1 MDDYKI
7 MEHATALLLNLT
19 WILFLIVIASILVYA
34 ALEMVKQ
41 MRSKRLLDEEIYDT
55 MKGYTQNFSNLT
67 RQINQLRIDVD
78 NLGKKVREI
87 ESKKYNQ
94 GHN

>member
-1 MDDYKI
+1 M
-7 MEHATALLLNLT
+7 LNFT

-41 MRSKRLLDEEIYDT
+41 MQSKRLLDEEIYDT
-55 MKGYTQNFSNLT
+55 MKGYTQNFGNLT

>member
-1 MDDYKI
+1 

>member
-1 MDDYKI
+1 
-7 MEHATALLLNLT
+7 LLNLT

-87 ESKKYNQ
+87 ESKKI
-94 GHN
+94 

>member
-1 MDDYKI
+1 

-87 ESKKYNQ
+87 ESKKYSQ
-94 GHN
+94 GNN

>member
-1 MDDYKI
+1 
-7 MEHATALLLNLT
+7 
-19 WILFLIVIASILVYA
+19 
-34 ALEMVKQ
+34 
-41 MRSKRLLDEEIYDT
+41 LLDEEIYDT